1 MQMDQ
6 SRVLFEYLK
15 ILIAVGS
22 SWEQLGANIFG
33 TQTRENFG
41 RSVSLSHQGTIIA
54 IAADNSGGFNVFEF
68 KDTSWS
74 QVGQPMTVKQ
84 YAWTKCS
91 ISSDG
96 SIVAIGTYD
105 WNSPV
110 NVFKNINGVWTTICE
125 PINGD
130 AIGDY
135 FGFSISLSDSG
146 DILA

>member
-1 MQMDQ
+1 
-6 SRVLFEYLK
+6 
-15 ILIAVGS
+15 
-22 SWEQLGANIFG
+22 
-33 TQTRENFG
+33 
-41 RSVSLSHQGTIIA
+41 
-54 IAADNSGGFNVFEF
+54 
-68 KDTSWS
+68 
-74 QVGQPMTVKQ
+74 MTVKQ

-105 WNSPV
+105 WNSLV

-130 AIGDY
+130 ATGDY